1 MARVNDTEVKDIIP
15 KAKLGLTAFI
25 AAANL
30 MVTKLA
36 ASDCGGSLTDDELKE
51 IERWLAAHFAA
62 IADPK
67 LAMESESFEGARQVY
82 ARGSK
87 DEIGVLSTQFGQM
100 ANTLS
105 DGCLSDMDLKKPSFF
120 SIGGEHYD
128 E

>member
-1 MARVNDTEVKDIIP
+1 MTRVNDSEVKELIP
-15 KAKLGLTAFI
+15 KVSLGLTAFI

-36 ASDCGGSLTDDELKE
+36 ASDCGGDLTDDELKE
-51 IERWLAAHFAA
+51 IERWLSAHFAA

-67 LAMESESFEGARQVY
+67 LALESESFEGARQVY
-82 ARGSK
+82 SRGSK
-87 DEIGVLSTQFGQM
+87 SEIGILSTQFGQM

-105 DGCLSDMDLKKPSFF
+105 DGCLSDMDLKKPTFF
-120 SIGGEHYD
+120 STGGEHYD